1 MQETKYFTEIKEQ
14 EKTLFRIS
22 ARKMFYTYIILNIGN
37 SVTLIYL

>member
-14 EKTLFRIS
+14 EKTLL
-22 ARKMFYTYIILNIGN
+22 YTYVIVNIDN